1 MEIIFIIIT
10 VVIIYLVFKEIRSYK
25 RWKSWPTLEEY
36 WTEYPRCKTNRG
48 TICYKC
54 NSNYIRHHG
63 WNQGADQ
70 KRIHI
75 CNQCG
80 TYLYRRQE

>member
-1 MEIIFIIIT
+1 MEIIFLIVGAFLT
-10 VVIIYLVFKEIRSYK
+10 FIIYKNIK
-25 RWKSWPTLEEY
+25 ANKNWKSWPTLEEY
-36 WTEYPRCKTNRG
+36 WKIYPQCKTNRG

-63 WNQGADQ
+63 WTNKSDNR
-70 KRIHI
+70 RIHV

-80 TYLYRRQE
+80 TYLYRRHD